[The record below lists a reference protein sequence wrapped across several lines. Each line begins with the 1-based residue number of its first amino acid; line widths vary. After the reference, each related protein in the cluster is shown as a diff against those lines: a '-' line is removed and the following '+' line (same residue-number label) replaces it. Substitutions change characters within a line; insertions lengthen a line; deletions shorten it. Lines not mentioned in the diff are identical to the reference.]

1 VVQKCRE
8 YGRDLLDNMY
18 DVNKSKTEDYEENEA
33 VLGNHLGDDDDCV
46 FLRKVIA

>member
-1 VVQKCRE
+1 
-8 YGRDLLDNMY
+8 MY